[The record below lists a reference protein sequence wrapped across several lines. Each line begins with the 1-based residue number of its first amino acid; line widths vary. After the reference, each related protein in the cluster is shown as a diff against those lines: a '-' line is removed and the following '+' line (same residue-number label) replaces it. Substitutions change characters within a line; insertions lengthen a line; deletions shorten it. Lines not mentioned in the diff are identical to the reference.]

1 MDSQPSGNNNELL
14 CIETDNILFV
24 LKGEKYGISEEA
36 TLKIDTFGKQTDSWD
51 IQYKESFYLKEYS
64 DYEVIIQSKNNDIV
78 DFYHDNLN
86 IRNKVTPITSK
97 SNNLSGIINFKG
109 DIGFTDILIKVNNKE
124 ELKITLEV
132 YPSKI
137 SYKEDYRAI
146 LNDVNEEIYNLA
158 YGFLA
163 RTYLGSEINNR
174 TNNVDTE
181 FYSILNYVFD
191 NLKKA
196 IDIILLNPHHEL
208 QKESKVVK
216 YHSIRKCSNE
226 TIKYLEKRPY
236 LMNKM
241 NNKYLPSEALIVN
254 KVITTNTNENR
265 FLKFML
271 LKIIEKIDKFIYKF
285 KKLNYKDNIVISN
298 LSKFKKEI
306 NRRINT
312 SFLRNIPSEYNEAN
326 LSLVFSMA
334 SGYKE
339 LYKYYLM
346 LQKGL
351 TISSNIFSI
360 SIKELSL
367 LYEYWCFIKINS
379 ILEKK
384 YKLIT
389 TDFLKINRN
398 GINISL
404 TKGVESSL
412 TYENPKTQ
420 EKFKV
425 YYNST
430 KASKTV
436 SQKPD
441 NILSMHKDGSVKSY
455 EFIFDAKY
463 KIDRSEEY
471 INKYKTIGP
480 KEEDINTMHR
490 YRDAIVHK
498 YKKQERA
505 RNREWFN
512 DNFDDDYSSINNCI
526 FGAFVLFPYDDEEE
540 FKKNKFYKSIEE
552 VNIGA
557 IPFLPSTT
565 KLMEEFLDELV
576 NESSYSTFERA
587 LEPINKEEYLKD
599 EYFNNRNVLVGALK
613 DKKQLKVNLAHN
625 FYHIPKKNVD
635 LIKNN
640 IKFIALA
647 QSKKI
652 FSEDAGIIYY
662 GKVKSINLLK
672 RHEIIEIPKVSD
684 ELYYKFEVEEW
695 IQLDKKI
702 EVKGYQVRRNI
713 YTTYYL
719 LKNAHIVTELC
730 IRNKEEFRLWKEL
743 NRFNEEVETKVDDN
757 NVDKVSKVSAFTID
771 DIGIVINSDRIISF
785 TSDREVSV
793 NRDEFRKKP
802 RECVLKLLENIG

>member
-1 MDSQPSGNNNELL
+1 MNN
-14 CIETDNILFV
+14 I
-24 LKGEKYGISEEA
+24 
-36 TLKIDTFGKQTDSWD
+36 
-51 IQYKESFYLKEYS
+51 
-64 DYEVIIQSKNNDIV
+64 
-78 DFYHDNLN
+78 
-86 IRNKVTPITSK
+86 
-97 SNNLSGIINFKG
+97 
-109 DIGFTDILIKVNNKE
+109 
-124 ELKITLEV
+124 
-132 YPSKI
+132 
-137 SYKEDYRAI
+137 
-146 LNDVNEEIYNLA
+146 
-158 YGFLA
+158 
-163 RTYLGSEINNR
+163 
-174 TNNVDTE
+174 
-181 FYSILNYVFD
+181 
-191 NLKKA
+191 
-196 IDIILLNPHHEL
+196 
-208 QKESKVVK
+208 
-216 YHSIRKCSNE
+216 
-226 TIKYLEKRPY
+226 
-236 LMNKM
+236 

-254 KVITTNTNENR
+254 KIITTNTNENR

-271 LKIIEKIDKFIYKF
+271 LKIVEKIDKFIYKF
-285 KKLNYKDNIVISN
+285 KKLNYKDDIVICN

-306 NRRINT
+306 NKRINT

-379 ILEKK
+379 ILQKK

-389 TDFLKINRN
+389 SDFLKINRN
-398 GINISL
+398 GINVSL

-420 EKFKV
+420 EIFKV

-430 KASKTV
+430 KSSKTV

-441 NILSMHKDGSVKSY
+441 NILSMHKEGSVKSY

-471 INKYKTIGP
+471 IKKYKTIGP

-505 RNREWFN
+505 RNREQFN

-587 LEPINKEEYLKD
+587 LEPINKEKYLKD

-613 DKKQLKVNLAHN
+613 DKEQLKVNLAHN

-652 FSEDAGIIYY
+652 FSEDTGIIYY

-743 NRFNEEVETKVDDN
+743 NRFNKEVETKVDDN
-757 NVDKVSKVSAFTID
+757 NVDKASKVSAFTIN

-793 NRDEFRKKP
+793 NRDEFRRKP
-802 RECVLKLLENIG
+802 RECVLKLMVNNV

>member
-64 DYEVIIQSKNNDIV
+64 DYEVIIQSENNDIV
-78 DFYHDNLN
+78 EFYHDNLN

-97 SNNLSGIINFKG
+97 SKNLSGIINFKG

-191 NLKKA
+191 KLKKA

-216 YHSIRKCSNE
+216 YHAIKKCSNE

-236 LMNKM
+236 LMNNI

-254 KVITTNTNENR
+254 KIITTNTNENR

-271 LKIIEKIDKFIYKF
+271 LKIVEKIDKFIYKF

-351 TISSNIFSI
+351 TISSDIFSI

-379 ILEKK
+379 ILQKK

-389 TDFLKINRN
+389 TDFLKINKN
-398 GINISL
+398 GITISL
-404 TKGVESSL
+404 KKGVESSL

-420 EKFKV
+420 EIFKV

-471 INKYKTIGP
+471 IKKYKTIGP

-498 YKKQERA
+498 YKKQERV
-505 RNREWFN
+505 RNRESFN
-512 DNFDDDYSSINNCI
+512 DNYSSINNCI

-565 KLMEEFLDELV
+565 NLMEEFLDELV

-587 LEPINKEEYLKD
+587 LEPINKENYLKD

-613 DKKQLKVNLAHN
+613 DKEQLKVNLTHK

-635 LIKNN
+635 LVKNN

-647 QSKKI
+647 QSKKS

-662 GKVKSINLLK
+662 GKVKFINLLK

-730 IRNKEEFRLWKEL
+730 IKSKEEFRLWKEL

-757 NVDKVSKVSAFTID
+757 NVDKASKVSAFTIN

-793 NRDEFRKKP
+793 NKDEFRKKP
-802 RECVLKLLENIG
+802 RECVLKLMINNG